1 MTRLNRFAVG
11 ALAAAT
17 ALLGARAASAQVM
30 CNDTTTLPNPII
42 LTGSSAFEA
51 TVKTFAVKL
60 SAEATPTT
68 IIYQTPGSCAGVA
81 NVVGT
86 TAAPGPAALTG
97 TAHYYTLSGTTI
109 TTNNCTFGTNQ
120 TADLAISDVFYE
132 SCSNVA
138 QPKPSTVT
146 DISGPVQAMLFVVP
160 KANTTTNYLTYAEAN
175 NIYGCGVTTA
185 KPIAGF
191 SDPMGVF
198 CRDPNSGTQITIA
211 KNIGLDASVIV
222 PPNICVSASGTGPLI
237 TAELNYAANMPQNAI
252 GFIAA
257 DAFDS
262 NRSTLNSLAF
272 KSLGQTTPFFSDSN
286 SSVADRRNVRDGHY
300 TIWGYEHMIYT
311 GTATAK
317 VTNFISWINGTST
330 DPNIDYVALE
340 GGAGTIP
347 LCAMKVKRATD
358 GGLLDH
364 FTPTE
369 TCSCAFE
376 AAISKSTPSGC
387 TTCTGTGTSTCT
399 GGLSCHH
406 GYCE

>member
-1 MTRLNRFAVG
+1 MTRLNRLAVG
-11 ALAAAT
+11 ALTAAT
-17 ALLGARAASAQVM
+17 VFLGARAASAQVM

-81 NVVGT
+81 NVAGT
-86 TAAPGPAALTG
+86 TATALAG
-97 TAHYYTLSGTTI
+97 TAHYYTLTGTTI
-109 TTNNCTFGTNQ
+109 TTNNCTFATGQ

-138 QPKPSTVT
+138 QPKPADVT
-146 DISGPVQAMLFVVP
+146 DVSGPVQAMLFVVP
-160 KANTTTNYLTYAEAN
+160 KANTTTNYITSKEAN
-175 NIYGCGVTTA
+175 HIYGCGVSTA
-185 KPIAGF
+185 MPVAGF
-191 SDPMGVF
+191 SDPTGVF

-211 KNIGLDASVIV
+211 KNVSLDATVIV
-222 PPNICVSASGTGPLI
+222 PPICVSEGGTGPLI
-237 TAELNYAANMPQNAI
+237 TAETSFSNAQQAI

-262 NRSTLNSLAF
+262 NRATLNSLAF
-272 KSLGQTTPFFSDSN
+272 QSDGQNLAFYSDSGP
-286 SSVADRRNVRDGHY
+286 SVADRRNVRDGHY
-300 TIWGYEHMIYT
+300 TVWGYEHIIYK

-317 VTNFISWINGTST
+317 VTNFISWINGTTT
-330 DPNIDYVALE
+330 DPAIDYVALE

-364 FTPTE
+364 FTPTD

-376 AAISKSTPSGC
+376 KAISKSTTDPSGC
-387 TTCTGTGTSTCT
+387 TPCTGTGTSTCT